1 MADRSRQVRAPLHR
15 MDVGEGPRGLRE
27 TSRFEG
33 ERGLR
38 ESEVSGRAQGLRQ
51 QRLRERGVRPRAEQW
66 WSYKSVWFRSLIRK
80 VEVRARWGTKMGLP
94 YDRRCHTITHH
105 SKSVIRNRLRTCD
118 LKNRISPPN
127 YKIATAPYTKAVL
140 HNHRRSRDLKN
151 CFCSS
156 AAGPEFPWQL
166 PSTCNIIWL
175 PVAWIYETHLG
186 GVQVILS
193 MILIENKSTQL

>member
-80 VEVRARWGTKMGLP
+80 VEVRARPRIPLTTPIHMQHYL
-94 YDRRCHTITHH
+94 IA
-105 SKSVIRNRLRTCD
+105 SSLNIRD
-118 LKNRISPPN
+118 
-127 YKIATAPYTKAVL
+127 
-140 HNHRRSRDLKN
+140 
-151 CFCSS
+151 
-156 AAGPEFPWQL
+156 
-166 PSTCNIIWL
+166 PSWWRASHII
-175 PVAWIYETHLG
+175 HDFD
-186 GVQVILS
+186 
-193 MILIENKSTQL
+193 